1 MTHFVSFRAGGTGRS
16 LDEPMLLT
24 GDPAAGNLR
33 LLSDL
38 EFRRAVEGRQ
48 LLFGT
53 HGFNTSY
60 RAGALQLAQFDRSI
74 ALGGSGVFFG
84 VLWPG
89 DAAVPF
95 INYPF
100 EGSDAVECGRR
111 LAALCNTRCAAAA
124 GFSFVSHSLGG
135 RLVLEAVRRLNRK
148 ARMMCLMAAAVD
160 RDVLTNQ
167 YRASLRNCEHVYV
180 LSSTRDKVLRI
191 AYPAGDFL
199 SDLFGDSDSPF
210 RSALGLRGPQPAAG
224 PDVDDS
230 RIPAD
235 PPCDHMGYMPGGS
248 HWPRVHP
255 YIRRSFDRSA
265 HSWPP

>member
-1 MTHFVSFRAGGTGRS
+1 MTYYVSFRAGGTGRS
-16 LDEPMLLT
+16 ISGPILLA
-24 GDPAAGNLR
+24 GDLAQGGLR
-33 LLSDL
+33 PLSDL
-38 EFRRAVEGRQ
+38 EFRAVIGGRH

-53 HGFNTSY
+53 HGFNTSF
-60 RAGALQLAQFDRSI
+60 RTGALQLARFDADL
-74 ALGGSGVFFG
+74 ALRDSAVFVG
-84 VLWPG
+84 ILWPG

-100 EGSDAVECGRR
+100 EAADAVECGRQ
-111 LAALCNTRCAAAA
+111 LAALCNLRCQAAANL
-124 GFSFVSHSLGG
+124 SFVSHSLGG
-135 RLVLEAVRRLNRK
+135 RLILEAVRRLSRK

-167 YRASLRNCEHVYV
+167 YRAALRNAEHVYV
-180 LSSTRDKVLRI
+180 LSSTKDRVLRL

-199 SDLFGDSDSPF
+199 SDLFGDGDSPF
-210 RSALGLRGPQPAAG
+210 RSALGLRGPSPAAG

-255 YIRRSFDRSA
+255 YIRRSFDRAA
-265 HSWPP
+265 HDWP

>member
-1 MTHFVSFRAGGTGRS
+1 MTHYVSFRAGGTGRS
-16 LDEPMLLT
+16 LGQPMLLT
-24 GDPAAGNLR
+24 GDPEAGNLR
-33 LLSDL
+33 LLGDF
-38 EFRRAVEGRQ
+38 EFRSAIEGRQ

-60 RAGALQLAQFDRSI
+60 RAGARQLAQFDRAL
-74 ALGGSGVFFG
+74 ALGGSGIFFG

-100 EGSDAVECGRR
+100 EASDAVKCGER
-111 LAALCNTRCAAAA
+111 LAALCNTRCGTAL
-124 GFSFVSHSLGG
+124 GLSFVSHSLGG

-180 LSSTRDKVLRI
+180 LSSTEDLTLRV

-199 SDLFGDSDSPF
+199 SDIFGDTDNPF
-210 RSALGLRGPQPAAG
+210 RSALGLHGPRPAAG
-224 PDVDDS
+224 ADVDDN
-230 RIPAD
+230 RILPN

-248 HWPRVHP
+248 HWSKVHP
-255 YIRRSFDRSA
+255 YIRRSFDRA
-265 HSWPP
+265 VPNWL